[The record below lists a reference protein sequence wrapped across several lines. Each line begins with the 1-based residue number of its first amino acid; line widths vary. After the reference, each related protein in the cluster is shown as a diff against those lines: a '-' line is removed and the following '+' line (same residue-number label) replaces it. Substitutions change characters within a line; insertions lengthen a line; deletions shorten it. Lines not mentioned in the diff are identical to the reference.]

1 MSETKSNEGYNKGRS
16 PFKVTFR
23 DREKGE
29 ESPNYYQS
37 VLLKNSL
44 EAVKKAGIEIT
55 PKLIENLGQ
64 VAFKIGGIA
73 GDKENLSLVD
83 PLTGLCNRRFFEE
96 AAKDKMSESKRHSL
110 PLIFGYIDLNNFKV
124 FNDELGHSA
133 GDKFLQIFG
142 NLLTSNLREE
152 DICARIGGDEFVF
165 IMVGTS
171 LKNAQKVMKRLTKE
185 IKFLTDEQYR
195 NLSKPFG
202 FSFGFEQWDGESS
215 IRKMMKRADKKLYQM
230 KRADKKLYREKKE
243 KHG

>member
-1 MSETKSNEGYNKGRS
+1 MSETKSNEPYKGRS
-16 PFKVTFR
+16 FFKVTFR

-37 VLLKNSL
+37 ILLKNSL

-64 VAFKIGGIA
+64 VTLKIGGIT
-73 GDKENLSLVD
+73 GNKENLSLVD
-83 PLTGLCNRRFFEE
+83 HLTGLYNRRFFEE
-96 AAKDKMSESKRHSL
+96 AAKNKMAESKRHGLS
-110 PLIFGYIDLNNFKV
+110 LIFGYLDLNNFKV

-152 DICARIGGDEFVF
+152 DISARIGGDEFVF
-165 IMVGTS
+165 IMVGAS
-171 LKNAQKVMKRLTKE
+171 LKDAQKVMGRLSKEIEFLTKE
-185 IKFLTDEQYR
+185 QYEG
-195 NLSKPFG
+195 LSKPLG
-202 FSFGFEQWDGESS
+202 FSFGLKEWDGKSPIS
-215 IRKMMKRADKKLYQM
+215 TMMKRADKE
-230 KRADKKLYREKKE
+230 LYREKKE